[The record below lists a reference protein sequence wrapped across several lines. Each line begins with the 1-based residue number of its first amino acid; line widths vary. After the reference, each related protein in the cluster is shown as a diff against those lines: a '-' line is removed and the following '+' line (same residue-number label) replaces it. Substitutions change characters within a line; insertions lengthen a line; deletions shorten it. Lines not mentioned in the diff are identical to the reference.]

1 MTPTIFI
8 GFLVTFSLISSLITE
23 AVKKAT
29 KATISNNLTVAIIAV
44 IVGWG
49 GGAIGY
55 VFLNIPFDNIQ
66 NIICLV
72 LFAPCCW
79 LGAMVGYDKVIQTIK
94 QIINVSNVKK
104 ALAEEKAAKEAEA
117 KEEEAPV
124 EEATEE
130 EVKSE

>member
-29 KATISNNLTVAIIAV
+29 KATISNNLTVAIIAI

-104 ALAEEKAAKEAEA
+104 ALAEEKAAKEAEKA
-117 KEEEAPV
+117 NNTK
-124 EEATEE
+124 
-130 EVKSE
+130 